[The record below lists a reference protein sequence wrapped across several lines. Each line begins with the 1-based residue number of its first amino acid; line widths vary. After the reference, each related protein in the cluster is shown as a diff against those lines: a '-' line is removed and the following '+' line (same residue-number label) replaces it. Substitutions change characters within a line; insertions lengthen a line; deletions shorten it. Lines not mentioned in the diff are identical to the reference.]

1 VVAPER
7 LDGLPATG
15 EQQYLSV
22 GATAAARRLPGV
34 PLATGSS
41 RRYAALDAL
50 RGVAALAVV
59 AYHIGV
65 GLKLP
70 WLAPRGYLAVD
81 FFFVLS
87 GFVLARAYGER
98 LVGGRMSALEFL
110 RRRYL
115 RLWPVACVG
124 TALGIVLSWPAA
136 VQAPSVAAAGLLLLP
151 NLWRADLTAYPYNP
165 PHWSLWHEVV
175 ANYGYGVVAPRLTAA
190 LLGAWIAGSA
200 FVLGYHVLAAGNGD
214 DLWLARVAY
223 SFAMGVAIERAR
235 PARSNV
241 GILTLSALLILALSL
256 GRPSR
261 VDLALT
267 LLLFPALVWLGAS
280 TTVGRRL
287 GPICS
292 AVGRASYPLYAWH
305 MPILLRVINP

>member
-1 VVAPER
+1 MVAPER
-7 LDGLPATG
+7 LDTLPATG
-15 EQQYLSV
+15 EQPGLSV
-22 GATAAARRLPGV
+22 GATAVARRV
-34 PLATGSS
+34 PPPPSS
-41 RRYAALDAL
+41 PPHRYVALDGL

-59 AYHIGV
+59 AYHAGV

-98 LVGGRMSALEFL
+98 LVARRMSALEFL
-110 RRRYL
+110 RKRYL
-115 RLWPVACVG
+115 RLWPVACMG

-136 VQAPSVAAAGLLLLP
+136 ARAPSVAGAGLLMLP

-165 PHWSLWHEVV
+165 PHWSLWHELV
-175 ANYGYGVVAPRLTAA
+175 ANYVYGVFAPRLSAV
-190 LLGAWIAGSA
+190 LLGTWIAGSA
-200 FVLGYHVLAAGNGD
+200 FILSYHVLETGSGD
-214 DLWLARVAY
+214 DLRLARVAY
-223 SFAMGVAIERAR
+223 SFAMGVAIQRAR
-235 PARSNV
+235 PVRANV

-267 LLLFPALVWLGAS
+267 LVLFPVLVWVGAS
-280 TTVGRRL
+280 TTVSRRL
-287 GPICS
+287 APICS
-292 AVGRASYPLYAWH
+292 WIGRASYPLYAWH
-305 MPILLRVINP
+305 MPILLRVISP